1 MATSGLIFTGTSKPL
16 SQDGFHTAIECID
29 TKAAE
34 LWAVIS
40 VETSGCGY
48 FDDRRPQILYERH
61 IFYKLTQGRFPVSDI
76 NSPDAGGYAGGV
88 AEYVRLT
95 RAVALDQNAAV
106 QSASWGIGQVL
117 GQNFK
122 AAGFSDAAS
131 MVTAMCGSE
140 DAQLLAVS
148 RFLVSNGLDRALRN
162 HDWAGFA
169 RGYNG
174 PNYTKYSYDTKLL
187 QNYQKYSV
195 GSLPDLTIRA
205 AQLILRFLNY
215 SIGGVDGL
223 NGPRTE
229 AAVKA
234 FQSAK
239 KLPATGDVD
248 DATIA
253 ALEKE
258 VSAAP
263 GTQV

>member
-1 MATSGLIFTGTSKPL
+1 M
-16 SQDGFHTAIECID
+16 DGFHTAIESIG

-48 FDDRRPQILYERH
+48 FNDRRPQILYERH
-61 IFYKLTQGRFPVSDI
+61 LFFKMTQGRFPVSDI
-76 NSPDAGGYAGGV
+76 NSPDPGGYAGGV
-88 AEYVRLT
+88 AEYDRLA
-95 RAVALDQNAAV
+95 RAVTLDQNAAI

-131 MVTAMCGSE
+131 MVNAMCLGE
-140 DAQLLAVS
+140 DAQVLSVCNFLAA
-148 RFLVSNGLDRALRN
+148 NGLDRALRN
-162 HDWAGFA
+162 HDWSGFA

-174 PNYTKYSYDTKLL
+174 PNFAKFSYDTKLL
-187 QNYQKYSV
+187 QNFQKYSV

-205 AQLILRFLNY
+205 AQLMLLFLNF
-215 SIGGVDGL
+215 SIGAVDGL

-234 FQSAK
+234 FQTAQA
-239 KLPATGDVD
+239 LPVTGEVD
-248 DATIA
+248 DATLA
-253 ALEKE
+253 ALDAAVNP
-258 VSAAP
+258 VSASA
-263 GTQV
+263 GVAV

>member
-1 MATSGLIFTGTSKPL
+1 MATSVISFTGTAKPL
-16 SQDGFHTAIECID
+16 SVDGLHTAIEFIG

-34 LWAVIS
+34 LWSVIS

-61 IFYKLTQGRFPVSDI
+61 IFFKLTQGRFPASDI
-76 NSPDAGGYAGGV
+76 NSPDPGGYLGGMK
-88 AEYVRLT
+88 EYDRLT
-95 RAVALDQNAAV
+95 SAAALDKNAAV
-106 QSASWGIGQVL
+106 QSASWGIGQIL
-117 GQNFK
+117 GENFQ
-122 AAGFSDAAS
+122 AAGFSDAQS

-148 RFLVSNGLDRALRN
+148 KFLQANGLDRALRN
-162 HDWAGFA
+162 HDWSGFA

-205 AQLILRFLNY
+205 AQLMLQFLNY
-215 SIGGVDGL
+215 SIGGVDGF

-229 AAVKA
+229 CAVKA
-234 FQSAK
+234 FQTAK
-239 KLPATGDVD
+239 RLPVTGEVD
-248 DATIA
+248 DATLA
-253 ALEKE
+253 ALE
-258 VSAAP
+258 AAVNP
-263 GTQV
+263 APVAP

>member
-1 MATSGLIFTGTSKPL
+1 MAANGTKFSGTSTPL
-16 SQDGFHTAIECID
+16 TQDGFHTAIESIG

-48 FDDRRPQILYERH
+48 FDNRQPQILYERH
-61 IFYKLTQGRFPVSDI
+61 LFYKLTQGRFPISDI
-76 NSPDAGGYAGGV
+76 NSPDPGGYSGGV
-88 AEYVRLT
+88 AEYGRLL
-95 RAVALDQNAAV
+95 RAVALDEDSAL

-117 GQNFK
+117 GMNHQ
-122 AAGFSDAAS
+122 AAGFPDAAS

-140 DAQLLAVS
+140 DAQLLAVA
-148 RFLVSNGLDRALRN
+148 RFLVANGLDRALRN

-174 PNYTKYSYDTKLL
+174 PDYTKYSYDTKLL

-195 GSLPDLTIRA
+195 GSLPDLTLRA
-205 AQLILRFLNY
+205 AQLMLLFLGYNT
-215 SIGGVDGL
+215 GGVDGL

-229 AAVKA
+229 GALKA

-239 KLPATGDVD
+239 QLPSTGVVD
-248 DATIA
+248 DTTIA
-253 ALEKE
+253 ALEAA
-258 VSAAP
+258 VSVLTPA
-263 GTQV
+263 